1 MSAVNKSMMAECG
14 ECCQPGL
21 AVAETGGEE
30 RRVTVTRDSHT
41 LLTLT
46 RLSAGAEETEK

>member
-1 MSAVNKSMMAECG
+1 M
-14 ECCQPGL
+14 
-21 AVAETGGEE
+21 AVAETGGE

-46 RLSAGAEETEK
+46 RLRAGAKETEKYSDEIKHD

>member
-1 MSAVNKSMMAECG
+1 MPARLGS
-14 ECCQPGL
+14 
-21 AVAETGGEE
+21 GGDWRLEE

-46 RLSAGAEETEK
+46 RLRAGPKETEIYSVDEIRQD